1 MLSSQGLH
9 QMLPGLP
16 RIAVQGPWYRAVAF
30 DSLLGPPP
38 DAPAGS
44 VIQPLWS
51 GAARRRG
58 ARFTP
63 KQTSATPSFE
73 SLYVAEDE
81 ATPIVEVS
89 GVLRPLGSPVPLVF
103 HPLVLLTIVGAV
115 ADVIDFT
122 DSRMQSQAGT
132 NLQELTGNLLIPQAD
147 YLSGRGPIPPTQALA
162 QAAYDAGGISALRYP
177 SAKNLAGGIALV
189 IFPDRLVRG
198 QSRLEVFNR
207 PGGVLTQQLP

>member
-9 QMLPGLP
+9 HTLPGLP

-38 DAPAGS
+38 GAPAGS

-51 GAARRRG
+51 GAARRSG

-81 ATPIVEVS
+81 TTPIVEVS

-115 ADVIDFT
+115 ANVIDFT
-122 DSRMQSQAGT
+122 DSRRQSQAGT
-132 NLQELTGNLLIPQAD
+132 NLQELTGNWLIPQAD
-147 YLSGRGPIPPTQALA
+147 YLAGRGPIPPTQALA

-177 SAKNLAGGIALV
+177 STKNLAGGIALV
-189 IFPDRLVRG
+189 IFPDRLVPG

>member
-1 MLSSQGLH
+1 
-9 QMLPGLP
+9 MLPSLP
-16 RIAVQGPWYRAVAF
+16 RIAVQGPWYRAVTF

-44 VIQPLWS
+44 GIQPLWS

-63 KQTSATPSFE
+63 KQTGAAPSFE

-89 GVLRPLGSPVPLVF
+89 GVLRPPGSLVPLVF
-103 HPLVLLTIVGAV
+103 QPLVLLTIVGGV
-115 ADVIDFT
+115 ADVLDFT
-122 DSRMQSQAGT
+122 DSRMQNQAGT
-132 NLQELTGNLLIPQAD
+132 NLQELTGNWVIPQAD
-147 YLSGRGPIPPTQALA
+147 YLAGRGPMPPTQALA
-162 QAAYDAGGISALRYP
+162 QEAYTAGGISALRYP
-177 SAKNLAGGIALV
+177 STKNLADGIALV
-189 IFPDRLVRG
+189 IFPDRLVPG